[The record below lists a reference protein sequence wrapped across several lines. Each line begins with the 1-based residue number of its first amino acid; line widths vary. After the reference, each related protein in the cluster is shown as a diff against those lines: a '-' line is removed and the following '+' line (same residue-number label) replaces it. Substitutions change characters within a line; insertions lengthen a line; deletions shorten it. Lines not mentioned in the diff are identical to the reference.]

1 MKMESSVRSSLPP
14 PRSEGTWEIVSYLL
28 PFIHCKVLTSIL
40 LVLPLSYKFLQQE
53 TSLCQ
58 PSVITEHR
66 IDGWRPE
73 NNSSPLWR
81 TKLQS
86 IPLQL
91 MDDRTFSAS
100 EKSKKKNG
108 SKDGKALATKRKI
121 SLPYNNQTGTSQNYR
136 HGVSYAANWTRLIF
150 HTFAQ
155 NNWKCWTE
163 ELFGMHRHKQ
173 QEGNHN
179 WD

>member
-1 MKMESSVRSSLPP
+1 MNSSRLTRNKDFFFAQITFSWKGIIFGTMKMESSVGSSLPLH
-14 PRSEGTWEIVSYLL
+14 RSEGTWEIVPHLL

-53 TSLCQ
+53 ASLCQ

-91 MDDRTFSAS
+91 MDDRTFSTS
-100 EKSKKKNG
+100 EKSKKKVQ
-108 SKDGKALATKRKI
+108 KMEKR
-121 SLPYNNQTGTSQNYR
+121 
-136 HGVSYAANWTRLIF
+136 
-150 HTFAQ
+150 
-155 NNWKCWTE
+155 
-163 ELFGMHRHKQ
+163 
-173 QEGNHN
+173 
-179 WD
+179 

>member
-1 MKMESSVRSSLPP
+1 MKMESSVGSNLPLQ
-14 PRSEGTWEIVSYLL
+14 RSEGTWEIVSHLL

-100 EKSKKKNG
+100 EKSKKKG

-121 SLPYNNQTGTSQNYR
+121 SLLYNNQTGTSQNYR
-136 HGVSYAANWTRLIF
+136 HGVSYAANLTHF
-150 HTFAQ
+150 TFRTHGQ
-155 NNWKCWTE
+155 NNWKCWKE
-163 ELFGMHRHKQ
+163 ELFGIHRHKR
-173 QEGNHN
+173 QENN
-179 WD
+179 RK

>member
-1 MKMESSVRSSLPP
+1 MESSAGSSLPLQ
-14 PRSEGTWEIVSYLL
+14 RSEGTWEIVSHLL
-28 PFIHCKVLTSIL
+28 PFIHYKVLTSIL

-100 EKSKKKNG
+100 QKSKKKKKG

-121 SLPYNNQTGTSQNYR
+121 SLLYNNQTGTSQDYR
-136 HGVSYAANWTRLIF
+136 HGVSYAANLTRFIF
-150 HTFAQ
+150 ST
-155 NNWKCWTE
+155 
-163 ELFGMHRHKQ
+163 
-173 QEGNHN
+173 
-179 WD
+179 